1 MPNQPSIP
9 LGINP
14 DDLDLLS
21 RTVVRLGGYA
31 EGLFDFHDFGFDK
44 SFLRDHISSVHAT
57 LKRLKDVS
65 PPGGLPLRPP
75 NIPAG
80 AVWEGHGEVLNYL
93 QSLGFAAGAT
103 MVTEQDNPYMA
114 PENGQRSMT
123 PKIFRVSI
131 IGNLDYLLDK
141 SNYSCVE

>member
-44 SFLRDHISSVHAT
+44 NSLRDHISNVHAT

-80 AVWEGHGEVLNYL
+80 AVWGGPSRALDQP
-93 QSLGFAAGAT
+93 QSLGFAAGA
-103 MVTEQDNPYMA
+103 P
-114 PENGQRSMT
+114 
-123 PKIFRVSI
+123 
-131 IGNLDYLLDK
+131 
-141 SNYSCVE
+141 

>member
-1 MPNQPSIP
+1 MPSQPSIP

-44 SFLRDHISSVHAT
+44 NSLRDHISSVHAT

-75 NIPAG
+75 NIPEG
-80 AVWEGHGEVLNYL
+80 AFWEDQGGVWNYL
-93 QSLGFAAGAT
+93 RSLRFAPGPT
-103 MVTEQDNPYMA
+103 
-114 PENGQRSMT
+114 T
-123 PKIFRVSI
+123 PPPHPPPPPPPHP
-131 IGNLDYLLDK
+131 
-141 SNYSCVE
+141 

>member
-44 SFLRDHISSVHAT
+44 
-57 LKRLKDVS
+57 
-65 PPGGLPLRPP
+65 
-75 NIPAG
+75 
-80 AVWEGHGEVLNYL
+80 
-93 QSLGFAAGAT
+93 
-103 MVTEQDNPYMA
+103 
-114 PENGQRSMT
+114 T
-123 PKIFRVSI
+123 PCGTIFRASTRR
-131 IGNLDYLLDK
+131 
-141 SNYSCVE
+141 

>member
-80 AVWEGHGEVLNYL
+80 AVSGGSGEGWEYL
-93 QSLGFAAGAT
+93 QSLRFRGGGDG
-103 MVTEQDNPYMA
+103 VPQD
-114 PENGQRSMT
+114 G
-123 PKIFRVSI
+123 
-131 IGNLDYLLDK
+131 
-141 SNYSCVE
+141 